1 MIKGF
6 HFQFFSRNCILFM
19 FLFTASL
26 CQGKVREKLLQV
38 RVKKQLEQD
47 TIGGG
52 GGNGRVF
59 EAKFSLRE
67 WWHWNKAMLYDRVL
81 LHFHAKISRMGK
93 NIPSFGFFASFSLGR
108 QILLDKIRPTF
119 LDDWSQKDCTES
131 FWAKDVL
138 KENQKIR
145 PQRLLRNPLILLSP
159 LAHICSW
166 PLKTS

>member
-1 MIKGF
+1 MKL
-6 HFQFFSRNCILFM
+6 HPFFVSIHG
-19 FLFTASL
+19 SL

-47 TIGGG
+47 TIGG

-93 NIPSFGFFASFSLGR
+93 NIPSFGFFCVVFSRTSFKFCLIKFVVNFLMIGTKKSLFR
-108 QILLDKIRPTF
+108 VF
-119 LDDWSQKDCTES
+119 LSKGFTQNNENKGLVIVHERKSKHSLTEIVAQPFDS
-131 FWAKDVL
+131 
-138 KENQKIR
+138 
-145 PQRLLRNPLILLSP
+145 
-159 LAHICSW
+159 
-166 PLKTS
+166 